1 MEIINE
7 FVVEVVELFVAIVV
21 FISSSCYEYFCYNRY
36 LARQKTEDRE
46 RILRQSKKKIRSILH
61 FKFLIKCCR

>member
-36 LARQKTEDRE
+36 LARQKTEKEYFVRAKKNVE
-46 RILRQSKKKIRSILH
+46 VFCILS
-61 FKFLIKCCR
+61 F